1 MRPPLPAAA
10 RTPPPRPPEFPLFGV
25 GWAPRPSRS
34 GASPERLHP
43 RRSCSPRA
51 LSAFALAVTLL
62 LAACG
67 RDPGHVRHPANP
79 REAATQVEQAF
90 AHSDPATR
98 GIAAAVSAALRNG
111 DYEQAVVS
119 LQTIKTAPAITPDQG
134 LAIHGTTLALE
145 AQLIRAL
152 QSGDKNAERAYELLK
167 TLKRN

>member
-1 MRPPLPAAA
+1 MRPHSLLPV
-10 RTPPPRPPEFPLFGV
+10 F
-25 GWAPRPSRS
+25 
-34 GASPERLHP
+34 AS
-43 RRSCSPRA
+43 
-51 LSAFALAVTLL
+51 LL

-67 RDPGHVRHPANP
+67 PDPGDIRQPANP
-79 REAATQVEQAF
+79 REAASQVEQAF

-98 GIAAAVSAALRNG
+98 GIASSVSEALRKG

-134 LAIHGTTLALE
+134 LAIHGTALTLE